1 MTWFFILFICAY
13 LLGSVPF
20 GLLIARVHGVDIQKV
35 GSGNIGATN
44 VVRNL
49 GRKWGVLCFFL
60 DCLKGLV
67 PMLVAGIFIEDV
79 SVVTLSLWLG
89 VGCGAILGHVFP
101 VFLKFKGGKGI
112 STSMGVMLG
121 LYPYLTIPG
130 VFTFLV
136 WVVVLY
142 MFHYVS
148 LASILAAVSFPIFLT
163 GAILI
168 MDGWEFGQLWPLLV
182 VASVLAGLIVIRHIA
197 NIKRILA
204 GCESKAFQAKPAE

>member
-1 MTWFFILFICAY
+1 MTWFFIMFVCAY

-20 GLLIARVHGVDIQKV
+20 GLLIARMHGVDIQKV

-49 GRKWGVLCFFL
+49 GKKWGILCFFL

-67 PMLVAGIFIEDV
+67 PMLVAGMFVEDV
-79 SVVTLSLWLG
+79 SVASLSMWLG
-89 VGCGAILGHVFP
+89 VGCAAILGHVFP

-130 VFTFLV
+130 VFTFVV
-136 WVVVLY
+136 WVVVL
-142 MFHYVS
+142 FVFRYVS
-148 LASILAAVSFPIFLT
+148 LASVLAAVAFPILLT
-163 GAILI
+163 GAIVV
-168 MDGWEFGQLWPLLV
+168 MDGWEFGELWPLLV
-182 VASVLAGLIVIRHIA
+182 VASVLAGLIVIRHVG
-197 NIKRILA
+197 NIKRIMA
-204 GCESKAFQAKPAE
+204 GSESKAFQGKQGA

>member
-1 MTWFFILFICAY
+1 MTFFILFICAY

-44 VVRNL
+44 VARIL
-49 GRKWGVLCFFL
+49 GMKWGILCFFL

-67 PMLVAGIFIEDV
+67 PMLVAGIFIDEICV
-79 SVVTLSLWLG
+79 ATLSMWLG

-112 STSMGVMLG
+112 STSMGMMLG

-136 WVVVLY
+136 WVVVLF

-148 LASILAAVSFPIFLT
+148 LASILAAVAFPIILT
-163 GAILI
+163 GAILV

-182 VASVLAGLIVIRHIA
+182 VATGLAALIAIRHIA

-204 GCESKAFQAKPAE
+204 GCESKAFQAKPGA